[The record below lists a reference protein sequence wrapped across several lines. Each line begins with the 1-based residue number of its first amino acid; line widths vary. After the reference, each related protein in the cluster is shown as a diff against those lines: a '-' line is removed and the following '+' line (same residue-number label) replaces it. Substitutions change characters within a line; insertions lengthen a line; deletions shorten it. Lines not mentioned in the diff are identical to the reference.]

1 MGHIALIIS
10 ICILALSSAAT
21 PAQTLCLGKSGK
33 PCTPEEARHVQ
44 EQRCKDEVSSPNL
57 SIASSVRLTGV
68 LLDPTGAP
76 ITFEKTMVQLK
87 DPRSNAALRSV
98 PLDSE
103 GRFDLGAVPAGEFR
117 LIAVMLKN
125 GKPARLPL
133 ADQPKALSC
142 SKADQCRLEITIHFH
157 GTDDPVDLCPPK

>member
-1 MGHIALIIS
+1 MSNFALIIS
-10 ICILALSSAAT
+10 ICILALSSTTA

-33 PCTPEEARHVQ
+33 PCTPEEARQVL
-44 EQRCKDEVSSPNL
+44 EQRCKDEASPPNL

-87 DPRSNAALRSV
+87 DPRSNAVLRSA

-103 GRFDLGAVPAGEFR
+103 GRFDFGVVPAGQFR
-117 LIAVMLKN
+117 FIAVMLKD

-133 ADQPKALSC
+133 ADQPEALSC
-142 SKADQCRLEITIHFH
+142 SRADECRLEITIHFH
-157 GTDDPVDLCPPK
+157 GTDDPVDFCPPK